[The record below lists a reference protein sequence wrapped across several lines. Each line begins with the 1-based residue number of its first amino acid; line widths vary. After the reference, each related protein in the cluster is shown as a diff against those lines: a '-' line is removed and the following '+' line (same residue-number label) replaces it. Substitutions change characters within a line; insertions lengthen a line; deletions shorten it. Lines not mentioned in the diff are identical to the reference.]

1 MLFKVN
7 KNNSFNFIIIVLLI
21 SLSMNIYLSI
31 MNNRYKYKI
40 GKESYNNLV
49 ELKVRNESA
58 LNIIK
63 QCLKSESINNQELFA
78 LYENYS
84 YMTDSYN
91 ELWISY
97 NDYGKEE
104 LLNLPFSKSKENSLE
119 SNSVYSRIEDLLYQY
134 INKKSDGNL
143 DVMNLNGQTL
153 QNFIIMESLAVEV
166 NDYYNKQKDDGI
178 SDEKKEFKFIM
189 KGQWINSLEEI
200 NSIMEKYLDK
210 EFIALE

>member
-1 MLFKVN
+1 MGFKVN

-31 MNNRYKYKI
+31 MNNRYKYKM
-40 GKESYNNLV
+40 GEESYNNLV

-63 QCLKSESINNQELFA
+63 QCLKSESINSQELFA

-84 YMTDSYN
+84 HMTDSYN

-104 LLNLPFSKSKENSLE
+104 LLNLPFSRSKENYIE
-119 SNSVYSRIEDLLYQY
+119 SNLVYSRIEDVLYQY
-134 INKKSDGNL
+134 INKKSDDNL
-143 DVMNLNGQTL
+143 DIINLNGQVL
-153 QNFIIMESLAVEV
+153 ENFIIMESLAVEV
-166 NDYYNKQKDDGI
+166 SDYYNKQKDDGI
-178 SDEKKEFKFIM
+178 SDEKKEFKLIM
-189 KGQWINSLEEI
+189 KGQWIDYLEDI
-200 NSIMEKYLDK
+200 SSIMEKYLEK

>member
-1 MLFKVN
+1 MVFKVN
-7 KNNSFNFIIIVLLI
+7 KNNSFNFIIIVLFI
-21 SLSMNIYLSI
+21 SLLMNIYLSI
-31 MNNRYKYKI
+31 MNSRYKYKI

-49 ELKVRNESA
+49 ELKVRNENV

-63 QCLKSESINNQELFA
+63 QCLESESINNQELFA

-91 ELWISY
+91 ELWIRY

-104 LLNLPFSKSKENSLE
+104 LLKLPFSKSKENFLE

-134 INKKSDGNL
+134 MNKESDDNL
-143 DVMNLNGQTL
+143 DVMNLNEQTL
-153 QNFIIMESLAVEV
+153 LNFIIMESLAIEV
-166 NDYYNKQKDDGI
+166 DDYYNKQENDGI
-178 SDEKKEFKFIM
+178 SDEKKEFKIIK
-189 KGQWINSLEEI
+189 KGQWINSLEDI
-200 NSIMEKYLDK
+200 SSIMGKYLDK

>member
-1 MLFKVN
+1 
-7 KNNSFNFIIIVLLI
+7 
-21 SLSMNIYLSI
+21 MNIYLSI
-31 MNNRYKYKI
+31 MNNRYKYKM
-40 GKESYNNLV
+40 GEESYNNLV

-63 QCLKSESINNQELFA
+63 QCLKSESINSQELFA

-84 YMTDSYN
+84 HMTDSYN

-104 LLNLPFSKSKENSLE
+104 LLNLPFSRSKENYIE
-119 SNSVYSRIEDLLYQY
+119 SNLVYSRIEDVLYQY
-134 INKKSDGNL
+134 INKKSEDNL
-143 DVMNLNGQTL
+143 DIINLNGQVL

-166 NDYYNKQKDDGI
+166 SDYYNKQKDDGI
-178 SDEKKEFKFIM
+178 SDEKKEFKLIM
-189 KGQWINSLEEI
+189 KGQWIDYLEDI
-200 NSIMEKYLDK
+200 SSIMEKYLEK

>member
-1 MLFKVN
+1 MVFKVN

-21 SLSMNIYLSI
+21 SLLMNIYLSI
-31 MNNRYKYKI
+31 MNSRYKYKI

-49 ELKVRNESA
+49 ELKVRNENS

-104 LLNLPFSKSKENSLE
+104 LLNLPFSKSKETFLE

-134 INKKSDGNL
+134 MNKESDDNL
-143 DVMNLNGQTL
+143 DFMNLNEQTL
-153 QNFIIMESLAVEV
+153 RNFIMMESLAIEV
-166 NDYYNKQKDDGI
+166 DEYYNRQENDGI
-178 SDEKKEFKFIM
+178 SDEKKEFKMIK
-189 KGQWINSLEEI
+189 KGQWINSLEDI
-200 NSIMEKYLDK
+200 SSIMEKYLDK

>member
-1 MLFKVN
+1 MGFKVN

-31 MNNRYKYKI
+31 MNNRYKYKM
-40 GKESYNNLV
+40 GEESYNNLV

-63 QCLKSESINNQELFA
+63 QCLKSESINSQELFD
-78 LYENYS
+78 LYQNYS

-104 LLNLPFSKSKENSLE
+104 LLNLPFSRSKENYIE
-119 SNSVYSRIEDLLYQY
+119 SNLVYSRIEDVLYQY
-134 INKKSDGNL
+134 INKKSDDNL
-143 DVMNLNGQTL
+143 DIINLNGQVL
-153 QNFIIMESLAVEV
+153 ENFIIMESLAVEV
-166 NDYYNKQKDDGI
+166 SDYYNKQKDDGI
-178 SDEKKEFKFIM
+178 SDEKKEFKLIM
-189 KGQWINSLEEI
+189 KGQWIDYLEDI
-200 NSIMEKYLDK
+200 SSIMEKYLEK